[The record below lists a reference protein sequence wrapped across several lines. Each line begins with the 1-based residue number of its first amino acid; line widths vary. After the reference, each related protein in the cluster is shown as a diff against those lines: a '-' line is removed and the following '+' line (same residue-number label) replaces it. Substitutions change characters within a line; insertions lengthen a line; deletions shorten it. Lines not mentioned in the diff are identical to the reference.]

1 MSSRLG
7 PWSPNGRPRS
17 GRRGTKNLSYVAGD
31 MFEAIPHADVA
42 LLKSV
47 RILKKCKDAI
57 GKSKEKCRKVIVI
70 DMVLNNY
77 EGGDTAMEDQLLY
90 DMPMMTCLNSKER
103 SEKEW
108 AKIFSNAGFIGYKI
122 QVGLGVR
129 SLIEVYP

>member
-1 MSSRLG
+1 MREYFL
-7 PWSPNGRPRS
+7 W
-17 GRRGTKNLSYVAGD
+17 TKNLSYVAGD

-42 LLKSV
+42 LLKQGEMQESDCH
-47 RILKKCKDAI
+47 RH
-57 GKSKEKCRKVIVI
+57 
-70 DMVLNNY
+70 VLNNY

-90 DMPMMTCLNSKER
+90 DMSMMTCLNSKER